1 MSGHGYLTAAFYLF
15 VELPDCAALQAPLLA
30 RCETLEIKG
39 LILLAHEGI
48 NGTVAGTPENIAAL
62 LEFLR
67 ADPRL
72 QALEHKESWS
82 EKPPFRRMRVRVKR

>member
-30 RCETLEIKG
+30 RCEALEIKG

-48 NGTVAGTPENIAAL
+48 NGTVAGAPVSIAAL
-62 LEFLR
+62 MEFLR

-72 QALEHKESWS
+72 HTL
-82 EKPPFRRMRVRVKR
+82 